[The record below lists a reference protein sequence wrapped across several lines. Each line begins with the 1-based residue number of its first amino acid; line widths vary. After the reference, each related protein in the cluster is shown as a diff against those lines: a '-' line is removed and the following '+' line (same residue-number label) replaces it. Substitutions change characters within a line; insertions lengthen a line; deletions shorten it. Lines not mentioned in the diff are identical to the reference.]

1 MPGLAHKIGQTIAAA
16 GADLS
21 FFVVQAMA
29 EDIPQLSLS
38 QLRTMQGKRRP

>member
-21 FFVVQAMA
+21 FFVAQA
-29 EDIPQLSLS
+29 IGQKIFRSY
-38 QLRTMQGKRRP
+38 RFRN